1 MEICLSKGYCYGK
14 SFFIHAVLAC
24 SCLSI
29 VFNTSFAQKIDKPLP
44 PLSVVKGK
52 LHYVPDSL
60 GNRIPDFSYCGY
72 KAGEQIIPDAA
83 IKIVVPVSDGDATLR
98 IQSAIDYVSKLP
110 AGANGLRGAVL
121 LQKGMYKVEG
131 SLQFHTSGVVLRG
144 SGMNN
149 DGTTIIGAGK
159 DRATLI
165 TITGKDDK
173 KNESSVSITDDYV
186 PVNAN
191 TIHISGA
198 NNFKPGDQIIITRPS
213 TKEWIEVLGTDH
225 FGGGITSLGWKPGQR
240 NIEWI
245 RTITAVNGNVITFDA
260 PLTTAL
266 DKKYGGGTV
275 AAFTWPGR
283 IGDCGVENLQLVSE
297 YDSNNEKDE
306 DHRWMA
312 ITINNATDAWIRQV
326 SFKHFAGSAVA
337 VYENASRITVED
349 CI

>member
-110 AGANGLRGAVL
+110 AGASGLRGAVL
-121 LQKGMYKVEG
+121 LQKGKYKVEG

-159 DRATLI
+159 DRTTVTTPAWF
-165 TITGKDDK
+165 G
-173 KNESSVSITDDYV
+173 
-186 PVNAN
+186 
-191 TIHISGA
+191 
-198 NNFKPGDQIIITRPS
+198 
-213 TKEWIEVLGTDH
+213 LGECKLVT
-225 FGGGITSLGWKPGQR
+225 
-240 NIEWI
+240 NIEA
-245 RTITAVNGNVITFDA
+245 TVSGNVMTIDSAYFQDKCFGDYYVDA
-260 PLTTAL
+260 TGTMIKDSMFLTVFLSTPTGAE
-266 DKKYGGGTV
+266 TC
-275 AAFTWPGR
+275 T
-283 IGDCGVENLQLVSE
+283 
-297 YDSNNEKDE
+297 
-306 DHRWMA
+306 
-312 ITINNATDAWIRQV
+312 
-326 SFKHFAGSAVA
+326 FAGRKIADTA
-337 VYENASRITVED
+337 ANLNL
-349 CI
+349 